1 MIRSAF
7 NLQEVLAPLMARFG
21 RHLHGERGETYEKI
35 VVTVC
40 EALEVEREAGAHLVA
55 ALSSAQLIDFERT
68 DQPEVVLMAQGESRS
83 HGYSEDPNKQYGVW
97 SLGPRL

>member
-21 RHLHGERGETYEKI
+21 RRLHGERGETYEKI
-35 VVTVC
+35 VVTVS
-40 EALEVEREAGAHLVA
+40 EALEVERETAGHLVA
-55 ALSSAQLIDFERT
+55 ALSSAQLLDFERT
-68 DQPEVVLMAQGESRS
+68 DKPEVVLTATSSS
-83 HGYSEDPNKQYGVW
+83 HGYGGEDSDKQYGVW